1 MLQRVLTLVCAVL
14 FLATA
19 QPAHAAKVMFGTQD
33 TLEKIQDVT
42 IKGPKGEK
50 LYLGYKFS
58 THSFVAPYWLSD
70 EGYILGI
77 DGVKSY
83 FKLSDEQIKNF
94 QASGAL
100 PNPLPPYEIGFFHYA
115 FGNLAWIILVCIGVS
130 IGFSM
135 RADGKKDAARPIAA
149 AGIAHAEAG
158 NYDAAI
164 AEYDKALVM
173 APKFVEV
180 NMARGDA
187 QYRKGATDL
196 AISDYS
202 KVINAN
208 KKHADA
214 LLQRGLAFRDKGLTD
229 QSISDLTRAIKVQ
242 DHPMVRNERGKAYAS
257 KGDYKLAIAD
267 FTAVLKA
274 APEAD
279 IVLMQR
285 AEAYDKSGHA
295 AKAEADRQAAVA
307 AQSARARAEQAE
319 ANTHA
324 RSDAGKA

>member
-1 MLQRVLTLVCAVL
+1 MLQRLFMLAFAVVFL
-14 FLATA
+14 FSA
-19 QPAHAAKVMFGTQD
+19 QPAHAAKVMFGTRD

-42 IKGPKGEK
+42 ITGPKGEK

-58 THSFVAPYWLSD
+58 IHSFIAPYWLSD
-70 EGYILGI
+70 DGYILGI

-100 PNPLPPYEIGFFHYA
+100 PKPLPPYEIGFVHYA
-115 FGNLAWIILVCIGVS
+115 FGNLAWIVLACIGVG
-130 IGFSM
+130 IWFSM
-135 RADGKKDAARPIAA
+135 RADRKKDAARPIAA

-164 AEYDKALVM
+164 AAYDKALAM
-173 APKFVEV
+173 APKFVDV

-187 QYRKGATDL
+187 QYRKGAIDH

-202 KVINAN
+202 KVINTN

-214 LLQRGLAFRDKGLTD
+214 LLQRGLAFRDKGLVD
-229 QSISDLTRAIKVQ
+229 QSISDLSRAIKVQ

-257 KGDYKLAIAD
+257 KGEYKSAIAD
-267 FTAVLKA
+267 FTAVLKV

-285 AEAYDKSGHA
+285 ADAYDKSGQA
-295 AKAEADRQAAVA
+295 AKADADRQAAGA
-307 AQSARARAEQAE
+307 AQSARARAEQA
-319 ANTHA
+319 
-324 RSDAGKA
+324 AGPATAENG